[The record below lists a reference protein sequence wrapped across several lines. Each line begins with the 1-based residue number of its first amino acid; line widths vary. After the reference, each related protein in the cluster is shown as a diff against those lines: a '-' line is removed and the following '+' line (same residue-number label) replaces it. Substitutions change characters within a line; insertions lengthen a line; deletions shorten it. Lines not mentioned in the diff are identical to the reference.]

1 MSPKHADYT
10 KEIQD
15 LGMYSYENPAW
26 VFWNAAMNSLIKTH
40 GLTKEQALEWLDS
53 KHARWMLD
61 QLEQAIENTAEAMVT
76 TYVQSNKRALQVT
89 YGNY

>member
-1 MSPKHADYT
+1 MTPTNADYT

-15 LGMYSYENPAW
+15 LGMYSYERPAW
-26 VFWNAAMNSLIKTH
+26 VFWNAVMNSLIKNQ

-61 QLEQAIENTAEAMVT
+61 QLEEVIENTAQAMVT
-76 TYVQSNKRALQVT
+76 TYVQTNKRALQVK
-89 YGNY
+89 Y